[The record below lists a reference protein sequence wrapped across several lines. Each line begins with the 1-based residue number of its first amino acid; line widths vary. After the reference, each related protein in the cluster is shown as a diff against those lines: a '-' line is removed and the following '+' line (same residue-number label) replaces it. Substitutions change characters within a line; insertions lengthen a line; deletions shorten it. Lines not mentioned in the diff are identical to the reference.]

1 MQLFEVG
8 HGIEHVDYH
17 RSRIDTGPYT
27 IWIGFAPQQC
37 QDLAGPSKTDNVLRR
52 RHFRHRHIWR
62 FGIISASIPKSMR
75 DNQSKIFGVGESEIY
90 QTYVYGVPLRKTV
103 KLGGKYIRECAVE

>member
-17 RSRIDTGPYT
+17 RSRMDTGPYT

-37 QDLAGPSKTDNVLRR
+37 QVLAGPSKTDNVLRR

-62 FGIISASIPKSMR
+62 FGIISASIPKRMR
-75 DNQSKIFGVGESEIY
+75 DNQSKILEGWEREIS
-90 QTYVYGVPLRKTV
+90 QADVDGFR
-103 KLGGKYIRECAVE
+103 

>member
-17 RSRIDTGPYT
+17 RSRMDTGPYT

-37 QDLAGPSKTDNVLRR
+37 QVLAGPSKTDNVLRR

-62 FGIISASIPKSMR
+62 FRNIFPSIPKRMR
-75 DNQSKIFGVGESEIY
+75 DHYGKDLEWWGTGSKPADVDGRRLPE
-90 QTYVYGVPLRKTV
+90 T
-103 KLGGKYIRECAVE
+103 